1 MLFGD
6 FFGDYNS
13 MQSVFLLS
21 LFFGSNFWPQSQNFK
36 LSVSAGAH
44 KINCLQ
50 ILFTQIQM
58 EGFQS
63 NAQPNEK
70 RLLPWLALG
79 FATLF
84 FSLWL
89 YGR

>member
-1 MLFGD
+1 MVLTEGRLPRNQVFVH

-36 LSVSAGAH
+36 LSVSAAAH

-50 ILFTQIQM
+50 ILFTQIHL

-63 NAQPNEK
+63 NAQPNAK
-70 RLLPWLALG
+70 TDFYHG
-79 FATLF
+79 
-84 FSLWL
+84 
-89 YGR
+89 

>member
-1 MLFGD
+1 MFFGD

-13 MQSVFLLS
+13 MRSVFLLS

-36 LSVSAGAH
+36 LSVSAAAH
-44 KINCLQ
+44 KIKCLQ
-50 ILFTQIQM
+50 ILFAQIHL

-63 NAQPNEK
+63 NAQPNAK
-70 RLLPWLALG
+70 RRLPWLALG

-84 FSLWL
+84 F
-89 YGR
+89 

>member
-1 MLFGD
+1 MFFGD

-13 MQSVFLLS
+13 MRSVSLLS
-21 LFFGSNFWPQSQNFK
+21 LFFGSNFLPQSQNFK
-36 LSVSAGAH
+36 LSVFAGTH

-50 ILFTQIQM
+50 ILFAQIHL

-70 RLLPWLALG
+70 DFYHGYHSGSQPFFLL
-79 FATLF
+79 
-84 FSLWL
+84 
-89 YGR
+89 